1 MSIADYL
8 TALNNQR
15 GALADNLNSMGVT
28 AQRSEKLNTLVPK
41 VLQIAGGGSA
51 RLQDKTAYQ
60 NGIVLPDTGYDGLSS
75 VTVSVAGGGGDG
87 AGAHSILRVT
97 ISDPAQAT
105 SLRVTKD
112 GVTAAPVNSDGNVFK
127 FFITEC
133 GTWSVETEHL
143 SQGIE
148 IPELYFTYSIAGDA
162 PQLWEGVYYVSRD
175 QGDYATWSNRQI
187 TRVYPGGTPLLVGL
201 AKNSN
206 GYACPVFA
214 SAVDLGG
221 KANVISGSFADRR
234 VGTFSDGTDMF
245 LYGGFSG
252 GYQDTTVKIFNS
264 AGTLLTTI
272 GSGSPRLNL
281 PYPTGRM
288 SITCNE
294 ESLLNVVESVIR
306 LCGGSQNE

>member
-75 VTVSVAGGGGDG
+75 VTVSVAGGGGS
-87 AGAHSILRVT
+87 AGSALAILRVT
-97 ISDPAQAT
+97 ISDPAQAA

-112 GVTAAPVNSDGNVFK
+112 GVTAAPVNSDDSIYK
-127 FFITEC
+127 FLIPEC
-133 GTWSVETEHL
+133 GTWSVETG
-143 SQGIE
+143 QMTQDIE
-148 IPELYFTYSIAGDA
+148 IPELYFTYSIFGDA
-162 PQLWEGVYYVSRD
+162 PQLWEGVYYISYD
-175 QGDYATWSNRQI
+175 QGDYATWDDRRI
-187 TRVYPGGTPLLVGL
+187 TRVYPGGTPLLLGL
-201 AKNSN
+201 AKNAN
-206 GYACPVFA
+206 GYVCPAFA

-221 KANVISGSFADRR
+221 KANVISGSYTDRR

-252 GYQDTTVKIFNS
+252 GYQDTAVKIFNS

-272 GSGSPRLNL
+272 GSGSPRLSL